1 VYFSKSETKSEMKV
15 PLLLFSLFL
24 QENTVASQCTV
35 VPKKSSSGFD
45 TEFYEYACTLTVR
58 VENNQITDD
67 ATTCATVKARW
78 EASVTNAKM
87 YFTKD
92 FESTVAPTID
102 GNGKLDD

>member
-1 VYFSKSETKSEMKV
+1 MKV

-24 QENTVASQCTV
+24 QENTVASQCTD
-35 VPKKSSSGFD
+35 VPKKSTSGFD

-67 ATTCATVKARW
+67 TTTCATVKARW
-78 EASVTNAKM
+78 EASVTSGKM

>member
-1 VYFSKSETKSEMKV
+1 VYFLKPETKSEMKV
-15 PLLLFSLFL
+15 PLLLLSLFL

-87 YFTKD
+87 YFTRD
-92 FESTVAPTID
+92 FESTVASTID
-102 GNGKLDD
+102 GNGKLTN